1 MTAVSP
7 TSTVTSNVVTYDVT
21 IALIAPPS
29 TVRDGMTADVAVVV
43 ASKANV
49 LELPS
54 AAITTTGRTL
64 DRERCSSNGKQTMTT
79 VTTGL
84 VGTSTTEVL
93 TGVKAGDV
101 VVEPTVSVT
110 AATSTSTGLGTG
122 RTFGG
127 GGGFGGGGFGGG
139 AP

>member
-21 IALIAPPS
+21 IALVDPPS

-43 ASKANV
+43 ANKANV

-54 AAITTTGRTL
+54 AAITSTGRLSTVNL
-64 DRERCSSNGKQTMTT
+64 LVNGKQTVTT

-110 AATSTSTGLGTG
+110 ASTSTSTGGTG
-122 RTFGG
+122 RTFG